1 MAKQLSN
8 LASPT
13 LFIFNSARDT
23 IAGSQKQ
30 RARCVCVMPVHF
42 QVLSAFEMQ
51 NSSVCGAAKMV
62 AMLPHLHA

>member
-42 QVLSAFEMQ
+42 QVLSAFDMY
-51 NSSVCGAAKMV
+51 VMAKFYTRGDC
-62 AMLPHLHA
+62 ALEFY